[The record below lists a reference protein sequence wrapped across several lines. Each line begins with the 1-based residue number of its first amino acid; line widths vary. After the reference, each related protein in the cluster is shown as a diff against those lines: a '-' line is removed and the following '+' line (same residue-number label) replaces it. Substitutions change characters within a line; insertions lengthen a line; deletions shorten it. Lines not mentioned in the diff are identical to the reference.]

1 MSLNVG
7 RICNQ
12 DTSTKALS
20 CYKLLT
26 TFDFISALVL
36 TRHLLDL
43 TLPVTELLQGSA
55 IDVGDSSHLIEFL
68 KSLVN
73 SKSKNVD
80 QSQNN
85 CYKSVLESRLIR
97 LKLMRLNPA
106 LQQSKDIVMIFL
118 QNQFQIILR
127 KLQQCHS

>member
-127 KLQQCHS
+127 KL

>member
-26 TFDFISALVL
+26 TFDFVSALVL

-68 KSLVN
+68 KSLFN

-118 QNQFQIILR
+118 RNQFQIILR
-127 KLQQCHS
+127 KL

>member
-26 TFDFISALVL
+26 TFDFISALGL

-127 KLQQCHS
+127 KL

>member
-1 MSLNVG
+1 MG

-26 TFDFISALVL
+26 TFDFISALGL

-127 KLQQCHS
+127 KL